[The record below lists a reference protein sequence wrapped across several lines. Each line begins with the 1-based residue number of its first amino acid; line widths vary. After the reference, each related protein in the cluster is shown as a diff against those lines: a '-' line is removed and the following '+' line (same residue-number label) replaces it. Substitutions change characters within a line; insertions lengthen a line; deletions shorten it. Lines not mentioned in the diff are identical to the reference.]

1 MTQNRRPRMKSI
13 AFRLISAVLHGAR
26 GPRVTDAAMDLR
38 PGELALVVP
47 LVAVLLALSF
57 WPAGVSGHSFAGD
70 RPTKA
75 VQEQFR

>member
-1 MTQNRRPRMKSI
+1 
-13 AFRLISAVLHGAR
+13 
-26 GPRVTDAAMDLR
+26 MDLR

-57 WPAGVSGHSFAGD
+57 WPAGVSGHSFAGNS
-70 RPTKA
+70 PTKA